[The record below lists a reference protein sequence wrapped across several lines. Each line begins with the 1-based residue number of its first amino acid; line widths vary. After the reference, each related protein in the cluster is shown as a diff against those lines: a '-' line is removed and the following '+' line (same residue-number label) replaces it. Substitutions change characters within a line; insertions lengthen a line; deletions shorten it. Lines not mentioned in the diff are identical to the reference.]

1 MTSLVYPDHFV
12 VHFLSFLK
20 EPRGLRA
27 LDAGCGGGRN
37 SLFLA
42 GAGMQVVGV
51 DQSDGMLARAK
62 TSVAETQCVIDLLQG
77 KLEAL
82 PFADGAFDVV
92 ICASVLE
99 TMTHQATS
107 QAMRELGR
115 VLKPAGYL
123 LVVTAAAEGSEPGY
137 SEEGPEQTPLKARL
151 STREDLLIRSL
162 NFDVVELLRLELVE
176 PASAPV
182 RAQWALVARKRSAA
196 NLPSF

>member
-1 MTSLVYPDHFV
+1 MHPDLFV

-20 EPRGLRA
+20 EPRGLRV
-27 LDAGCGGGRN
+27 LDAGCGSGRN

-51 DQSDGMLARAK
+51 DQSDGMLERAK
-62 TSVAETQCVIDLLQG
+62 AAVAETRCAVDLLQG
-77 KLEAL
+77 ELEAL

-92 ICASVLE
+92 ICTSVLE
-99 TMTHQATS
+99 TMTREATS
-107 QAMRELGR
+107 RAMQELGR

-123 LVVTAAAEGSEPGY
+123 LVVTTAAEGSEPGY
-137 SEEGPEQTPLKARL
+137 NEEGPEQTPLKARL

-182 RAQWALVARKRSAA
+182 RTQWALVARRR
-196 NLPSF
+196 

>member
-1 MTSLVYPDHFV
+1 MSSPVHPDLFV

-51 DQSDGMLARAK
+51 DQSHGMLARAK
-62 TSVAETQCVIDLLQG
+62 TSVAETRSVIDLLQG
-77 KLEAL
+77 NLQAL
-82 PFADGAFDVV
+82 PFAGRAFDVV
-92 ICASVLE
+92 ICTSVLE
-99 TMTHQATS
+99 TMSSEATS
-107 QAMRELGR
+107 RAMQELGR

-137 SEEGPEQTPLKARL
+137 NEEDPEQTPLKARL

-182 RAQWALVARKRSAA
+182 RAQWALVARRR
-196 NLPSF
+196 

>member
-1 MTSLVYPDHFV
+1 M
-12 VHFLSFLK
+12 
-20 EPRGLRA
+20 RA

-62 TSVAETQCVIDLLQG
+62 AAVAETRCAIDLLRA
-77 KLEAL
+77 KLETL
-82 PFADGAFDVV
+82 PFADCTFDVV
-92 ICASVLE
+92 VCTSVLE
-99 TMTHQATS
+99 TMTGEATS
-107 QAMRELGR
+107 LAMLELGR

-137 SEEGPEQTPLKARL
+137 SEESPEQTPLKARL
-151 STREDLLIRSL
+151 STREDLLFRSL

-182 RAQWALVARKRSAA
+182 RAQWALVARRR
-196 NLPSF
+196 